1 MSKKRCDVRV
11 CCDNIKCKYN
21 DDKLCMADNIGIVD
35 RNCIS
40 SRKKPKTNNY
50 KAMMQEPFKAN
61 CHKENGGYKVNHVK
75 VIK

>member
-1 MSKKRCDVRV
+1 MRV

-21 DDKLCMADNIGIVD
+21 DDRLCMADNIGIVD

-40 SRKKPKTNNY
+40 SKKKPRDDNFREL
-50 KAMMQEPFKAN
+50 MQEPFKAN
-61 CHKENGGYKVNHVK
+61 CRKGSGGYKVNRVK

>member
-1 MSKKRCDVRV
+1 MRV
-11 CCDNIKCKYN
+11 CCDNSKCKYN

-40 SRKKPKTNNY
+40 SKKKPRDDNFREL
-50 KAMMQEPFKAN
+50 MQEPFKAN
-61 CHKENGGYKVNHVK
+61 CRKGSGGYKVNHAR

>member
-1 MSKKRCDVRV
+1 MRV
-11 CCDNIKCKYN
+11 CCDNSKCKYN

-40 SRKKPKTNNY
+40 SKKKPRDDNY
-50 KAMMQEPFKAN
+50 KELMQPSFKSN
-61 CHKENGGYKVNHVK
+61 CQKSQGGYKVNHVN

>member
-1 MSKKRCDVRV
+1 MIYCNNV
-11 CCDNIKCKYN
+11 KCKFNN
-21 DDKLCMADNIGIVD
+21 DMLCMADNIGIVD

-40 SRKKPKTNNY
+40 SRKKPKEDNY

-61 CHKENGGYKVNHVK
+61 CHKENGVYKSNHSK